1 MPDSDHRTEKSDN
14 AGACPIFALRATET
28 STCYFRRGDF
38 FDSRRGALG
47 CTGLTSF
54 VEVAGPL

>member
-14 AGACPIFALRATET
+14 AGACPIFALRANET
-28 STCYFRRGDF
+28 STCYFRRGV
-38 FDSRRGALG
+38 LG
-47 CTGLTSF
+47 CTGLASF